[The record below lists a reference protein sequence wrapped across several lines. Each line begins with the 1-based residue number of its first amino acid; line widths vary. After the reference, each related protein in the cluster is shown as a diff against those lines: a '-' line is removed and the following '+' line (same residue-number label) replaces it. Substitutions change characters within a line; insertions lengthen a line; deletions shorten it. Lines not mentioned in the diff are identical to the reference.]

1 MRMTMQGSLDTG
13 IDNRKGRELTSAMY
27 PMNPAPGM
35 TMSQLPNP
43 VSVLRCNDV

>member
-1 MRMTMQGSLDTG
+1 MQGSLDTG
-13 IDNRKGRELTSAMY
+13 IDSRKGRELTNAVY